1 LKPAATP
8 SRPLD
13 GFFFE
18 DYRVGQRFRHA
29 TPRTI
34 TSGDVALYIA
44 LTGARQPLHCA
55 STVAKALGYPESPVD
70 DLLVFHIAFGKTV
83 PDISY
88 NAVANLGYADCRFL
102 LPVFVGDTIRC
113 ETEIVGLKQNSN
125 GKTGVVYVRSNA
137 FNQRDENVLT
147 WARWVMVHR
156 RKADAPNEHNAP
168 QGQVDFAASV
178 AVDAIRAPEM
188 TNAGSVMNS
197 ATDSDV
203 MWEDVNVFVANAS
216 TLKAGAP
223 QGGKLLSEMTE
234 QEIDSLLPE
243 GKSNDPAPFS
253 PGFKPINHPAG
264 MTIEESDH
272 MLATRLYQNTARV
285 HFDLHHMKDSRF
297 GKRLIYGGHI
307 ISLCRALAYDGLEN
321 VISIAA
327 INSGT
332 HNNPTFAG
340 DTIYA
345 ISLPIAK
352 WVVNNDVGA
361 VRVIL
366 TGYKNVNLST
376 RTSNSAS
383 FNSSEDEAKVLSLDY
398 TVLMPR
404 RANQ

>member
-1 LKPAATP
+1 LNSGNTP

-13 GFFFE
+13 GYFFE

-34 TSGDVALYIA
+34 TSGDVAMYIA

-55 STVAKALGYPESPVD
+55 STVAKALGYVESPVD

-156 RKADAPNEHNAP
+156 RKVVAPSEHNPPKGWIDFPDVATNAIQAPHFADTADAMSGATGSNTLWDDVVTHELIADAPAT
-168 QGQVDFAASV
+168 GAS
-178 AVDAIRAPEM
+178 
-188 TNAGSVMNS
+188 S
-197 ATDSDV
+197 
-203 MWEDVNVFVANAS
+203 
-216 TLKAGAP
+216 KY
-223 QGGKLLSEMTE
+223 KKLSELNE
-234 QEIDSLLPE
+234 REIEELLPK
-243 GKSNDPAPFS
+243 GASNDPMPEKKAPE
-253 PGFKPINHPAG
+253 PINHPAG

-297 GKRLIYGGHI
+297 GKRLIYGGHV
-307 ISLCRALAYDGLEN
+307 ISICRALAYDGLEN

-327 INSGT
+327 INAGT
-332 HNNPTFAG
+332 HHNPTFAG

-345 ISLPIAK
+345 MSLPISK
-352 WVVNNDVGA
+352 WVVNDLIGA
-361 VRVIL
+361 VRIL
-366 TGYKNVNLST
+366 LSGYKNVDLNQ
-376 RTSNSAS
+376 RTGSISPLK
-383 FNSSEDEAKVLSLDY
+383 SSYDDAIVLSLDY

-404 RANQ
+404 RANK